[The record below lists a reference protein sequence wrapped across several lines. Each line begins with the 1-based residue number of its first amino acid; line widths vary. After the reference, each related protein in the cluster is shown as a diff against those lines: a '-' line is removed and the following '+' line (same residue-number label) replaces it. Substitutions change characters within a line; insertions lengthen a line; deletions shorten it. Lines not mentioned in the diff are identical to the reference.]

1 MITRRFTNLFK
12 GSSIVEAKKE
22 KLSCSSLRGY
32 LNHLTP
38 WLQFMQRGQHY
49 CKTTLHCQYLFR
61 AMCTAAFSAAQPG
74 PPLVVSPCCH
84 PIQFATLRM
93 FVLKMHNFTVCTDIL
108 LIWMAAVRAIPQTL
122 VALGVLSCTA
132 PHSHA
137 ASKVWN
143 ISQSLS
149 LEKKKKKLLKLE
161 TCSNISLCF
170 FRLFHTDSSTQEFAA
185 LSLSSSSSSW
195 PLASYQPLMACGCK
209 CEVWRFVKSQ
219 G

>member
-12 GSSIVEAKKE
+12 GSSIVEAEKE
-22 KLSCSSLRGY
+22 LSCSSLRGY

-38 WLQFMQRGQHY
+38 WLQFMQRGQHC

-84 PIQFATLRM
+84 PIQFATLRV

-149 LEKKKKKLLKLE
+149 LEKKKKK
-161 TCSNISLCF
+161 T
-170 FRLFHTDSSTQEFAA
+170 A
-185 LSLSSSSSSW
+185 
-195 PLASYQPLMACGCK
+195 
-209 CEVWRFVKSQ
+209 
-219 G
+219 